1 MAIGQGSTELGRNM
15 SLINHRQH
23 ARFMALS
30 AVEEM
35 HNILWI
41 KLSNPMTA
49 TDTRK
54 EVIQAVLGGGVYE
67 MDLLSELKRSN
78 KLYNKQ
84 EKATSFNKSKAT
96 ISIFEATAEFHN
108 FKTIT
113 YSATGLYSN
122 LTLITDLQMV
132 QQVDKQLR
140 VSPVPTQIFT
150 DG

>member
-108 FKTIT
+108 LKRLLTVPQACT
-113 YSATGLYSN
+113 VT

-140 VSPVPTQIFT
+140 VSPVLTQIST